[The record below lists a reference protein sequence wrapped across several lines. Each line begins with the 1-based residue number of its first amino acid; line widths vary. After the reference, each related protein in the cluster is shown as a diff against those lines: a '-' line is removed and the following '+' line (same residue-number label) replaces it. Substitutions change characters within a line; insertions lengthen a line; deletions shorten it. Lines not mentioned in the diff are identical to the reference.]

1 MTRAVQKKAGII
13 RINIDLDEK
22 TVAEIQKIAD
32 KEKRP
37 RKIMIAIMLENL
49 VNPKS
54 VQSGN

>member
-1 MTRAVQKKAGII
+1 M
-13 RINIDLDEK
+13 RINVDLDEK
-22 TVAEIQKIAD
+22 TVAKIQAIAD

-37 RKIMIAIMLENL
+37 RKHQIEIMLENL

>member
-1 MTRAVQKKAGII
+1 MSKSVQKSKGMI
-13 RINIDLDEK
+13 RINIDLDENI
-22 TVAEIQKIAD
+22 VAKIQAIAD

-37 RKIMIAIMLENL
+37 RKHQIAIMLENL